1 MNWSNKINTTPFSKK
16 SLNND
21 CFRIEWKKNDFISV
35 HEKEEKQMI
44 ENYRPKLRQNMVIFD
59 TFFRFLSP
67 KV

>member
-1 MNWSNKINTTPFSKK
+1 M
-16 SLNND
+16 
-21 CFRIEWKKNDFISV
+21 EWKKNDFISV
-35 HEKEEKQMI
+35 HEKDEKQMI